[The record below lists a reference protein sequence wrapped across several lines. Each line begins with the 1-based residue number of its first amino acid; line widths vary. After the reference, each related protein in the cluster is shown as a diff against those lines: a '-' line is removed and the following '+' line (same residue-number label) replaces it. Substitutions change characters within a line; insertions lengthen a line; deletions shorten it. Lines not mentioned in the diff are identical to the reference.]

1 MACIRKRRGK
11 YVVDYRDALGV
22 RRWVTC
28 DTRRDADAALERAI
42 GETRG
47 PRRSAVDPEITV
59 RAYAEHWLT
68 VAGPTLK
75 HRTLEGYGDLLRL
88 HVVPAL
94 GELKV
99 RRLDRGRLKVL

>member
-11 YVVDYRDALGV
+11 YVVDYRDAMGV

-42 GETRG
+42 GEARG
-47 PRRSAVDPEITV
+47 PRRPALDAEVTV
-59 RAYAEHWLT
+59 RAYAEHWLK

-75 HRTLEGYGDLLRL
+75 YRTLEGYRDLLRL
-88 HVVPAL
+88 RAPRHW
-94 GELKV
+94 
-99 RRLDRGRLKVL
+99 